1 MPRKAPR
8 RATFPGELAPLV
20 PKRNPGYIRFLSARG
35 PDGKRLKE
43 VPAAKPKGKWLP
55 RHKRPKIKVPFFPM
69 YKPSYWELGLRPK
82 RRNFERE
89 AKKEAKRKHA
99 VQKLRPSLTLG
110 TVVIILAGKHQA
122 KRAVFLKQLEK
133 SGLILLCGPKRCN
146 GIKLMRI
153 PQAYVIATKTKID
166 LSRRHVR
173 TTINGKKET
182 ITLQNRVDRIKDKW
196 FKQRAEHIKHK
207 QWKFCK
213 NKKFL
218 SKYRNGTIKK
228 IPTTLML
235 SLATREI
242 NRSVWMAVKKGD
254 PDFLLQQYLS
264 SKFRLKPKDKPHDMV
279 F

>member
-8 RATFPGELAPLV
+8 RAAFQGELAPLV
-20 PKRNPGYIRFLSARG
+20 PKKNPGYIRFLNSRG
-35 PDGKRLKE
+35 PNGERLKE
-43 VPAAKPKGKWLP
+43 VPAAKPRGKWLP
-55 RHKRPKIKVPFFPM
+55 RHQRPKKKIPHIPM
-69 YKPSYWELGLRPK
+69 YKPSYWEIGLRPK
-82 RRNFERE
+82 RRNFE
-89 AKKEAKRKHA
+89 KKEKTKHPI
-99 VQKLRPSLTLG
+99 QKLRPSLTLG

-122 KRAVFLKQLEK
+122 KRAVFLKQMET

-173 TTINGKKET
+173 TTIKGKKET
-182 ITLQNRVDRIKDKW
+182 VTLQNRVDRIKDKW
-196 FKQRAEHIKHK
+196 FKARDEHVKHK

-218 SKYRNGTIKK
+218 SKFRNGSIKK
-228 IPTTLML
+228 VPRTLML
-235 SLATREI
+235 NLATREI
-242 NRSVWMAVKKGD
+242 NRSVWKAVKKGD
-254 PDFLLQQYLS
+254 PDHLLQQYLS
-264 SKFRLKPKDKPHDMV
+264 SKFRLNPKDKPHDMV